1 MKPLLLSLLILT
13 ACAAPTKPAK
23 KSFDKHV
30 GTWLFEKDGRKGT
43 LILKEN
49 KEFALVVDGKNY
61 EAKTFKN
68 SKGKEMEFH
77 YVLNPNKNP
86 IPIYLYT
93 FEKADPEHT
102 KKGVRGILRFL
113 SNNKMEALLSL
124 DPTKPRYNSFDAK
137 DTANTLLL
145 VRE

>member
-1 MKPLLLSLLILT
+1 MKHLLISLLILT
-13 ACAAPTKPAK
+13 ACAAPSKQAK

-30 GTWLFEKDGRKGT
+30 GIWSFQKDGRKGT

-68 SKGKEMEFH
+68 SEGKEIEFH
-77 YVLNPNKNP
+77 FVLNPNKNP

-93 FEKADPEHT
+93 FEKANPEHT
-102 KKGVRGILRFL
+102 QKGLRGILRFL
-113 SNNKMEALLSL
+113 SDNKMEARRSL
-124 DPTKPRYNSFDAK
+124 DPNKPRYNSFDAK
-137 DTANTLLL
+137 DTVNTLVL